1 MSLDK
6 TEILFDQSIAEALNQ
21 ARTLPEV
28 DLVIAVPFY
37 NEKDTLSQV
46 LSSVQI
52 GLRGI
57 QPLRAALMLCVG
69 DPAGSEV
76 LETMQEAEFDIPHI
90 EFLMKPGANGR
101 GASIRAILE
110 ICRVLEADVVILAAD
125 LKQIDE
131 RGFQPEWVNRLLE
144 PIRGDYDL
152 SLAVF
157 ERHHNEDVVGS
168 LFASPLLEA
177 FYKVHLRDP
186 LSGVYAISH
195 DLLEDYCLEIKF
207 WTDITQGYGIDPW
220 MVTRAVIWQDKICEV
235 QLGAKLS
242 SASLEKINFIFKEIA
257 EALFTCIKR
266 DVKFWTKRQPVVKY
280 PDHYGNG
287 WADQPFMVEDMSHA
301 LTMAFK
307 RYYEQYHR
315 LYEQALPAPLNAE
328 IEKTVASLAGFT
340 KTGGLSSETWA
351 DLVYNFLLEYSFN
364 PTLQADDLLNALTF
378 AFDGRLAQ
386 YMSES
391 QFLDDTWPGKKDPPR
406 LSQFLEAAAYS
417 QKESQKQCFVQ
428 LWNAFYDKWVH
439 KAIESKP
446 PLTPTYYLEFIPGLP
461 VILPKQIEGKGQ
473 KVVWTEAVFN
483 KLQAR
488 YQEAFNH
495 YILARLP
502 GNESLEPS
510 YLKPPAAV
518 LPPTFYIQKI
528 QDLMGKLE
536 QCLESLLP
544 GDLYTEEG
552 TAQFVD
558 AIFSLK
564 PFPKIFTVKTEVL
577 EEMLLRFPPLNV
589 MIPAGC
595 RTARE
600 LIEKL
605 GARDAVTLANLLE
618 NRKYSDRALL
628 WILDILTPEKMDFVE
643 IKPII
648 LGPKLLD
655 DAVSQASISDLNK
668 ITTRITVNHLSKG
681 LGGAYPRLRF
691 FLYILRH
698 IMIAQDYSHLW
709 KTYARER
716 KNLGDKLRHSLIG
729 LYHTTAFSAHNIF
742 ENMHH
747 RSLVSF
753 LKDLI
758 PCLETR
764 GELETAQ
771 ALQWLVDGYGLSQVL
786 DDGTFLPC
794 SAWTW
799 ASYSYKGGKGL
810 PTPMSSH
817 VEEKWFNHDLLEEL
831 QSELGYQ
838 LDDISQLVIQLI
850 GEGRASEN
858 LLDIL
863 VGVKPSDVTVVPQDL
878 VEFPPALPL
887 QRAPNNPLLLPIKD
901 HTWESRYVLN
911 AATVR
916 IRGKVYI
923 LYRAFGEDEI
933 SRIGLAV
940 SDGYHILERLDT
952 PVFAPAN
959 ENERRGCED
968 PRVVIIDGELIM
980 LYTAYDGQ
988 VAQIAA
994 ASIPVEDFVNYRFEK
1009 WKRIGLAF
1017 NGIWDKDAI
1026 LFPERINGK
1035 YVIYHRIEP
1044 SVWVS
1049 YLDKLAFP
1057 APKENHAI
1065 IFGPRSGYMWDSL
1078 KIGAGT
1084 QPIKTEFGWLMI
1096 YHGVDRKLVYR
1107 LGVILVDYQNPERLL
1122 YRSPNPIL
1130 SPEAQCELG
1139 SEGTCW
1145 VPNVVFTC
1153 GAVPAEDKETL
1164 GADDELLVYYGAAD
1178 TYVCLASAKVGD
1190 LIPESI
1196 RNSILQR
1203 RQSTLDVKDKG

>member
-1 MSLDK
+1 MSSNK

-21 ARTLPEV
+21 ARNLPEIDV
-28 DLVIAVPFY
+28 VIAVPFY
-37 NEKDTLSQV
+37 NEKDTLPQV
-46 LSSVQI
+46 LSNVQI

-57 QPLRAALMLCVG
+57 APLRAALMLCVG

-76 LETMQEAEFDIPHI
+76 LEAMQEAEFDIPHI
-90 EFLMKPGANGR
+90 GFLMKPGANGR

-110 ICRVLEADVVILAAD
+110 ICRVLESDVVILAAD
-125 LKQIDE
+125 LKQIDD

-157 ERHHNEDVVGS
+157 DRHYNEDVVGS

-177 FYKVHLRDP
+177 FYKVRLRDP

-195 DLLEDYCLEIKF
+195 DLLEDYCQEIKF

-235 QLGAKLS
+235 KLGAKLS
-242 SASLEKINFIFKEIA
+242 SASLEKLNFIFKEVSG
-257 EALFTCIKR
+257 ALFTCIKR
-266 DVKFWTKRQPVVKY
+266 DVKFWAKREKVVKY
-280 PDHYGNG
+280 PDRYGSG
-287 WADQPFMVEDMSHA
+287 LVDHPYIVEDMSHA
-301 LTMAFK
+301 LNMAFK

-315 LYEQALPAPLNAE
+315 LYEQVLPAHLNDE
-328 IEKTVASLAGFT
+328 IEKTAARPVVGNNIN
-340 KTGGLSSETWA
+340 GLGSEAWA
-351 DLVYNFLLEYSFN
+351 DLIYHFLLEYSFN
-364 PTLQADDLLNALTF
+364 PSLQADDLLNALTF
-378 AFDGRLAQ
+378 AFDGRVARF
-386 YMSES
+386 MSES
-391 QFLDDTWPGKKDPPR
+391 QHLEEVWPREKSPLR
-406 LSQFLEAAAYS
+406 LSHFLEAAANS
-417 QKESQKQCFVQ
+417 QKEAQKQCFIQ
-428 LWNAFYDKWVH
+428 LWEAFYSQWMH
-439 KAIESKP
+439 KSIETKP

-473 KVVWTEAVFN
+473 KVVLTEQVFN
-483 KLQAR
+483 RLQTR
-488 YQEAFNH
+488 YQESFNH
-495 YILARLP
+495 YIYKHLP
-502 GNESLEPS
+502 DDVEDLGNSPN
-510 YLKPPAAV
+510 PPALNPV
-518 LPPTFYIQKI
+518 PGFFIQKI
-528 QDLMGKLE
+528 QDLMQRIEKHLE
-536 QCLESLLP
+536 VLLP
-544 GDLYTEEG
+544 GDLYTEDG
-552 TAQFVD
+552 TAQFVN
-558 AIFSLK
+558 AVFSLT
-564 PFPKIFTVKTEVL
+564 PFPKIFSVKTEVL

-600 LIEKL
+600 LIEKMDV
-605 GARDAVTLANLLE
+605 RDAVTLANLLE
-618 NRKYSDRALL
+618 NRKYADRALL
-628 WILDILTPEKMDFVE
+628 WILDVLTPEKMDWVE

-648 LGPKLLD
+648 LGPHLLD
-655 DAVSQASISDLNK
+655 SKVSQGSISDLNK

-716 KNLGDKLRHSLIG
+716 KNLGGKLRNSLIG

-747 RSLVSF
+747 RSVVNF
-753 LKDLI
+753 LQELI
-758 PCLETR
+758 PCLKAREQ
-764 GELETAQ
+764 LEMAG
-771 ALQWLVDGYGLSQVL
+771 ALQLLIDGYGLSQVL

-799 ASYSYKGGKGL
+799 ASYSYKGGKGI

-838 LDDISQLVIQLI
+838 LDEISHLVKQLI

-858 LLDIL
+858 LLDII
-863 VGVKPSDVTVVPQDL
+863 VGVKPSDVIVVPQDL
-878 VEFPPALPL
+878 IEFPPALPL
-887 QRAPNNPLLLPIKD
+887 QRAPNNPILIPNKE
-901 HTWESRYVLN
+901 HAWESRYVLN
-911 AATVR
+911 AAAVR
-916 IRGKVYI
+916 IQDKVYI
-923 LYRAFGEDEI
+923 LYRAFGDDEI

-940 SDGYHILERLDT
+940 SDGYQILERLAQ
-952 PVFAPAN
+952 PIFVPAT

-968 PRVVIIDGELIM
+968 PRVVIINGELIM

-1049 YLDKLAFP
+1049 YLDELVFP

-1096 YHGVDRKLVYR
+1096 YHGVDRKRVYR
-1107 LGVILVDYQNPERLL
+1107 LGVILVDYHNPERLL

-1130 SPEAQCELG
+1130 SPEAVCELG
-1139 SEGTCW
+1139 SEGSSW

-1196 RNSILQR
+1196 RKSIIKKRCAKL
-1203 RQSTLDVKDKG
+1203 

>member
-6 TEILFDQSIAEALNQ
+6 SEILFDQSIAEALNL

-37 NEKDTLSQV
+37 NEKDILPQV
-46 LSSVQI
+46 LSNVQL
-52 GLRGI
+52 GLRDI
-57 QPLRAALMLCVG
+57 QPLRVALMLCVG
-69 DPAGSEV
+69 DPAGYEV
-76 LETMQEAEFDIPHI
+76 MEAMQETEFDIPHI

-110 ICRVLEADVVILAAD
+110 ICRILESDVVILAAD
-125 LKQIDE
+125 LKQIDD
-131 RGFQPEWVNRLLE
+131 RGFQPEWINRLVE

-157 ERHHNEDVVGS
+157 DRHYNEDVVGG
-168 LFASPLLEA
+168 LFAAPLLEA
-177 FYKVHLRDP
+177 FYKICLRDP

-207 WTDITQGYGIDPW
+207 WTDITRGYGIDPW

-242 SASLEKINFIFKEIA
+242 SASLEKINFIFKEIS

-266 DVKFWTKRQPVVKY
+266 DVKFWAKRQPVVKY

-287 WADQPFMVEDMSHA
+287 LSDRPLAVEDMSHA

-307 RYYEQYHR
+307 RYYEQYQR
-315 LYEQALPAPLNAE
+315 LYEQVLPAPLNEE
-328 IEKTVASLAGFT
+328 IERTVLNRGDFSIT
-340 KTGGLSSETWA
+340 RGLSSETWA
-351 DLVYNFLLEYSFN
+351 DLVYNILLEYSFN
-364 PTLQADDLLNALTF
+364 ASLQADDLLNALTF
-378 AFDGRLAQ
+378 AFDGRLAR

-391 QFLDDTWPGKKDPPR
+391 QSFEAAWNGEKDQTR
-406 LSQFLEAAAYS
+406 LSQVLTAAANS
-417 QKESQKQCFVQ
+417 QKEAQKKCFIH
-428 LWNAFYDKWVH
+428 LWNTFCDQWVNR
-439 KAIESKP
+439 AIESKP

-473 KVVWTEAVFN
+473 KVVWTQEVFN

-495 YILARLP
+495 YIFISLS
-502 GNESLEPS
+502 GGESSES
-510 YLKPPAAV
+510 KYLKPP
-518 LPPTFYIQKI
+518 TFFIEKV
-528 QDLMGKLE
+528 QDLMVKLE

-577 EEMLLRFPPLNV
+577 EEMLHRFPPLNV

-595 RTARE
+595 RTAQE
-600 LIEKL
+600 LIDKMDV
-605 GARDAVTLANLLE
+605 RDAVTLANLLE
-618 NRKYSDRALL
+618 NRKYADRALL

-648 LGPKLLD
+648 LGSRLLD

-668 ITTRITVNHLSKG
+668 ITTRITINHLSKG
-681 LGGAYPRLRF
+681 LGGTYPRLRF

-716 KNLGDKLRHSLIG
+716 KNLGDKLRNSLIG

-747 RSLVSF
+747 RSVVNF
-753 LKDLI
+753 LKELMPNLEALGEPEAVHNLQLLI
-758 PCLETR
+758 
-764 GELETAQ
+764 
-771 ALQWLVDGYGLSQVL
+771 DSYGLSQVL

-799 ASYSYKGGKGL
+799 ASYSYKGGKGV

-817 VEEKWFNHDLLEEL
+817 VEEKWFNHELLEEL

-838 LDDISQLVIQLI
+838 LDDISHLVEQLI

-863 VGVKPSDVTVVPQDL
+863 VGVKPSDVTVVTQDL

-887 QRAPNNPLLLPIKD
+887 RRSPNNPLLLPIKD
-901 HTWESRYVLN
+901 HDWESRYVLN

-916 IRGKVYI
+916 INGKVYI
-923 LYRAFGEDEI
+923 LYRAFGEDET

-940 SDGYHILERLDT
+940 SDGYRILERLEQ
-952 PVFAPAN
+952 PVFTPAN
-959 ENERRGCED
+959 DNERRGCED
-968 PRVVIIDGELIM
+968 PRVVIINGELIM

-994 ASIPVEDFVNYRFEK
+994 ASIPIDDFVNYRFDK

-1049 YLDKLAFP
+1049 YLDELVFP

-1078 KIGAGT
+1078 KIGAGS

-1130 SPEAQCELG
+1130 SPEAECELG
-1139 SEGTCW
+1139 SDGTCW

-1164 GADDELLVYYGAAD
+1164 GADDELLVYYGASD
-1178 TYVCLASAKVGD
+1178 TYVCLATAKVGE

-1196 RNSILQR
+1196 RNSIIQR
-1203 RQSTLDVKDKG
+1203 RRSTLDVANKG

>member
-6 TEILFDQSIAEALNQ
+6 SEFLFDQSIAEALNQ
-21 ARTLPEV
+21 ARNFPEV
-28 DLVIAVPFY
+28 DVVIAVPFY
-37 NEKDTLSQV
+37 NEKDTLPQV
-46 LSSVQI
+46 LANVQV
-52 GLRGI
+52 GLRSL

-76 LETMQEAEFDIPHI
+76 LEAMQEVEFDIPHI
-90 EFLMKPGANGR
+90 GFLMKPGANGR

-110 ICRVLEADVVILAAD
+110 ICRVLESDVVILAAD

-131 RGFQPEWVNRLLE
+131 RGFQPGWINRLIE

-157 ERHHNEDVVGS
+157 DRHYNEDVVGS
-168 LFASPLLEA
+168 LFASPLIEA
-177 FYKVHLRDP
+177 FYKVRLRDP

-207 WTDITQGYGIDPW
+207 WTDITRGYGIDPW
-220 MVTRAVIWQDKICEV
+220 MVTRALIWQDRICEV

-242 SASLEKINFIFKEIA
+242 SASLEKINFIFKEISQ
-257 EALFTCIKR
+257 ALFTCIKR
-266 DVKFWTKRQPVVKY
+266 DVKFWAKREPVVKY

-287 WADQPFMVEDMSHA
+287 FADQPLIVEDMSHA
-301 LTMAFK
+301 LTAAFK
-307 RYYEQYHR
+307 RHYEQYHR
-315 LYEQALPAPLNAE
+315 LYEQVLPALLHNKLEQSVSGLVGP
-328 IEKTVASLAGFT
+328 K
-340 KTGGLSSETWA
+340 KTGKLSSETWA
-351 DLVYNFLLEYSFN
+351 ELVYYFLLEYSFN
-364 PTLQADDLLNALTF
+364 TSLQADDLLNALTF
-378 AFDGRLAQ
+378 AFDGRLAY

-391 QFLDDTWPGKKDPPR
+391 QYWKEAWPGEGDPKK
-406 LSQFLEAAAYS
+406 LSHFQKAAANS
-417 QKESQKQCFVQ
+417 QKEIQQQRFFQ
-428 LWNAFYDKWVH
+428 LWNTFYDQWIH
-439 KAIESKP
+439 KAIETKP

-473 KVVWTEAVFN
+473 KVVWTQEVFN

-488 YQEAFNH
+488 YQEAFNN
-495 YILARLP
+495 YIFERLP
-502 GNESLEPS
+502 GDRESELND
-510 YLKPPAAV
+510 LKPPAYFTKKMQA
-518 LPPTFYIQKI
+518 
-528 QDLMGKLE
+528 LMEKLE
-536 QCLESLLP
+536 QSLESLLP

-552 TAQFVD
+552 TAQFVE
-558 AIFSLK
+558 AVFSLK
-564 PFPKIFTVKTEVL
+564 PFPRVFTVKTEVL

-600 LIEKL
+600 LIEKMDV
-605 GARDAVTLANLLE
+605 RDAVTLANLLE
-618 NRKYSDRALL
+618 NRKYADRALL
-628 WILDILTPEKMDFVE
+628 WILDILTPEKMDYE
-643 IKPII
+643 EMKPII
-648 LGPKLLD
+648 LGPNLLD

-681 LGGAYPRLRF
+681 LGGSYPRLRF

-698 IMIAQDYSHLW
+698 AMIAQDYSHLW
-709 KTYARER
+709 KSYAREK
-716 KNLGDKLRHSLIG
+716 KNLGDKLRNSLIG

-747 RSLVSF
+747 RSMVSF

-758 PCLETR
+758 PCLEAR
-764 GELETAQ
+764 GELETART
-771 ALQWLVDGYGLSQVL
+771 LQLLIEGYGLSQVL

-799 ASYSYKGGKGL
+799 ASYSYKGGKGV

-817 VEEKWFNHDLLEEL
+817 VEEKWFNHELLEEL

-838 LDDISQLVIQLI
+838 LDDISLLVKQLI

-863 VGVKPSDVTVVPQDL
+863 VGAKPSDVTVVPQDL

-887 QRAPNNPLLLPIKD
+887 RRAPNNPLLLPVKE
-901 HTWESRYVLN
+901 HPWESRYVLN
-911 AATVR
+911 AAAVR
-916 IRGKVYI
+916 VQGKVYI
-923 LYRAFGEDEI
+923 LYRAFGDDEV

-940 SDGYHILERLDT
+940 SDGHQILERLADPIFT
-952 PVFAPAN
+952 PAN

-968 PRVVIIDGELIM
+968 PRVVIINEELIM

-994 ASIPVEDFVNYRFEK
+994 ASIGVDDFVNYRFEK

-1017 NGIWDKDAI
+1017 DGIWDKDAI

-1049 YLDKLAFP
+1049 FLDELAFP
-1057 APKENHAI
+1057 APKENHSI

-1107 LGVILVDYQNPERLL
+1107 LGVILVDHHNPEKLL

-1130 SPEAQCELG
+1130 APEMVCELG

-1153 GAVPAEDKETL
+1153 GAVPAQDKETL

-1178 TYVCLASAKVGD
+1178 TYVCLASAKVGE
-1190 LIPESI
+1190 LIPETI
-1196 RNSILQR
+1196 RNNIIQKR
-1203 RQSTLDVKDKG
+1203 RFIPVV

>member
-1 MSLDK
+1 MSSDIS
-6 TEILFDQSIAEALNQ
+6 EILFDQSIAEALNQ
-21 ARTLPEV
+21 ARNFPEV

-37 NEKDTLSQV
+37 NEKDALLQV
-46 LSSVQI
+46 LSTVQL
-52 GLRGI
+52 GLRSA

-76 LETMQEAEFDIPHI
+76 LEAMQEARFDIPHI

-110 ICRVLEADVVILAAD
+110 ICRVLESDVVILAAD

-131 RGFQPEWVNRLLE
+131 RGFQPEWVNRLIE
-144 PIRGDYDL
+144 PIRGEYDL

-157 ERHHNEDVVGS
+157 DRHYNEDVVGS
-168 LFASPLLEA
+168 LLAAPLLEA
-177 FYKVHLRDP
+177 FYKVSLRDP

-220 MVTRAVIWQDKICEV
+220 MVSRAVIWQDKICEV
-235 QLGAKLS
+235 RLGAKLS
-242 SASLEKINFIFKEIA
+242 SVSLEKLNFIFKEIA

-266 DVKFWTKRQPVVKY
+266 DVKFWAKRQPVVQY

-287 WADQPFMVEDMSHA
+287 FTDRPLIVEDMSHV

-315 LYEQALPAPLNAE
+315 LYEQVLPAPIKEE
-328 IEKTVASLAGFT
+328 IEKTAASPAGF
-340 KTGGLSSETWA
+340 KESGGLSSESWA
-351 DLVYNFLLEYSFN
+351 DLVYHFLLEYSFN
-364 PTLQADDLLNALTF
+364 QTLQADDLLNALTF
-378 AFDGRLAQ
+378 AFDGRLAR

-391 QFLDDTWPGKKDPPR
+391 QLLEDAWPGKKDPER
-406 LSQFLEAAAYS
+406 LYKFQEALAHS
-417 QKESQKQCFVQ
+417 QKESQKQFFVH
-428 LWNAFYDKWVH
+428 LWKAFYSQWVH
-439 KAIESKP
+439 RAIESKP

-461 VILPKQIEGKGQ
+461 VILPKQIEGKGG
-473 KVVWTEAVFN
+473 KVVRTEEVFN

-495 YILARLP
+495 YIFVRLT
-502 GNESLEPS
+502 GEASEPQ
-510 YLKPPAAV
+510 YLKSPAAI
-518 LPPTFYIQKI
+518 LPPTFFIEKI
-528 QDLMGKLE
+528 QGLMENLE
-536 QCLESLLP
+536 HSLESLLP
-544 GDLYTEEG
+544 GDLYTEDG

-558 AIFSLK
+558 AVFSLQ
-564 PFPKIFTVKTEVL
+564 PFPKIFAVKTEVL
-577 EEMLLRFPPLNV
+577 EEMLHRFPPLNV

-595 RTARE
+595 RTAQE
-600 LIEKL
+600 LIDKMDV
-605 GARDAVTLANLLE
+605 RDAVTLANLLE
-618 NRKYSDRALL
+618 NRKYADRALL
-628 WILDILTPEKMDFVE
+628 WILDVLTPEKMDFVE

-648 LGPKLLD
+648 LGSRLLN

-668 ITTRITVNHLSKG
+668 LTTRITVNHLSKG

-709 KTYARER
+709 KAYARER
-716 KNLGDKLRHSLIG
+716 KNLGDKLRNSLIG

-747 RSLVSF
+747 RSVVSF
-753 LKDLI
+753 VKDLI
-758 PCLETR
+758 SSLEAR
-764 GELETAQ
+764 GELETAHN
-771 ALQWLVDGYGLSQVL
+771 LQLLMEGYGLSQVL

-799 ASYSYKGGKGL
+799 ASYGYKGGKGV
-810 PTPMSSH
+810 PTPMSSQ

-831 QSELGYQ
+831 QAELGYQ
-838 LDDISQLVIQLI
+838 LDDISHLVEQLI

-863 VGVKPSDVTVVPQDL
+863 VGVKPTDVTVVPQDL
-878 VEFPPALPL
+878 AEFPPALAL
-887 QRAPNNPLLLPIKD
+887 RRAPNNPLLLPIKD
-901 HTWESRYVLN
+901 HAWESRYVLN
-911 AATVR
+911 AAAVR
-916 IRGKVYI
+916 IEGKVYI
-923 LYRAFGEDEI
+923 LYRAFGEDET
-933 SRIGLAV
+933 SRIGLAI
-940 SDGYHILERLDT
+940 SDGYHILERLED

-959 ENERRGCED
+959 ENEKRGCED
-968 PRVVIIDGELIM
+968 PRVVIINGELIM

-994 ASIPVEDFVNYRFEK
+994 ASIPIDDFVNYRFEK

-1049 YLDKLAFP
+1049 YLDELVFP

-1130 SPEAQCELG
+1130 SPEAECELG
-1139 SEGTCW
+1139 SEGCW

-1164 GADDELLVYYGAAD
+1164 GADDELLVYYGASD
-1178 TYVCLASAKVGD
+1178 TYVCLATAKVGE

-1196 RNSILQR
+1196 RNSIIQR
-1203 RQSTLDVKDKG
+1203 RRSTLDVGNKG

>member
-6 TEILFDQSIAEALNQ
+6 SEILFEQSIAEALDK
-21 ARTLPEV
+21 ARSLPEV
-28 DLVIAVPFY
+28 DLVVAVPFY
-37 NEKDTLSQV
+37 NERDALPQV
-46 LSSVQI
+46 LSNVQI

-76 LETMQEAEFDIPHI
+76 LETIKEAEFDIPHM
-90 EFLMKPGANGR
+90 ELLMKPGANGR

-110 ICRVLEADVVILAAD
+110 ICRVLESDVVILAAD
-125 LKQIDE
+125 LKQLDD
-131 RGFQPEWVNRLLE
+131 RGFQPEWVKRLIE
-144 PIRGDYDL
+144 PIRGEYDL

-157 ERHHNEDVVGS
+157 DRHYNEDVVGS
-168 LFASPLLEA
+168 LFVSPLLEA
-177 FYKVHLRDP
+177 FYGVRLRDP

-207 WTDITQGYGIDPW
+207 FTDITRGYGIDPW
-220 MVTRAVIWQDKICEV
+220 MVSRAVIWQDKICEV

-242 SASLEKINFIFKEIA
+242 AVSLEKTNFIFKETS
-257 EALFTCIKR
+257 EALFSCIKR
-266 DVKFWTKRQPVVKY
+266 DVKHWAKRQPVVKQ

-287 WADQPFMVEDMSHA
+287 FTDQPLIVEDMSHA

-307 RYYEQYHR
+307 RCYEQYHR
-315 LYEQALPAPLNAE
+315 LYEQVLPSPLNEE
-328 IEKTVASLAGFT
+328 IKKTVSSLAGFSR
-340 KTGGLSSETWA
+340 TGGLSSGTWA

-364 PTLQADDLLNALTF
+364 PSLQADDLLNALTF
-378 AFDGRLAQ
+378 AFDGRLAD
-386 YMSES
+386 YMSELR
-391 QFLDDTWPGKKDPPR
+391 FLKESWAGDQIR
-406 LSQFLEAAAYS
+406 LSQFLEAAANS
-417 QKESQKQCFVQ
+417 QKEAQTRCFVQ
-428 LWNAFYDKWVH
+428 LWDAFYDQWVH
-439 KAIESKP
+439 KSIESKP

-473 KVVWTEAVFN
+473 KAVWTEAVFN

-488 YQEAFNH
+488 YQEAFNL
-495 YILARLP
+495 YIFSRLAGVDSSQP
-502 GNESLEPS
+502 Q
-510 YLKPPAAV
+510 YLKPPAAN
-518 LPPTFYIQKI
+518 LPATFFIQKI
-528 QDLMGKLE
+528 QNLMKKLE
-536 QCLESLLP
+536 QCLEALLP

-552 TAQFVD
+552 VARFVD
-558 AIFSLK
+558 GIFSLK
-564 PFPKIFTVKTEVL
+564 PFPRIFTVKTEVL

-595 RTARE
+595 RTVQE
-600 LIEKL
+600 LIDKMDV
-605 GARDAVTLANLLE
+605 RDAVTLANLLE
-618 NRKYSDRALL
+618 NRKYADRALL
-628 WILDILTPEKMDFVE
+628 WILDNINPEKMDFVE

-648 LGPKLLD
+648 LGAKLLD

-668 ITTRITVNHLSKG
+668 ISTRITVNHLSKG

-709 KTYARER
+709 QTYARER
-716 KNLGDKLRHSLIG
+716 KNMGYKLRNSLIG

-747 RSLVSF
+747 RSVVNF

-758 PCLETR
+758 PCLEA
-764 GELETAQ
+764 GGQIETAQ
-771 ALQWLVDGYGLSQVL
+771 TLQLLIDGYGLSQVL

-799 ASYSYKGGKGL
+799 ASYSYKGGRGV

-817 VEEKWFNHDLLEEL
+817 VEEKWFNHELLEEL
-831 QSELGYQ
+831 QAELGYQ
-838 LDDISQLVIQLI
+838 LDDIGHLVEQLI

-878 VEFPPALPL
+878 IEFPPALL
-887 QRAPNNPLLLPIKD
+887 LRRAPNNPLLLPIKG
-901 HTWESRYVLN
+901 HAWESRYVLN
-911 AATVR
+911 AAAVR
-916 IRGKVYI
+916 IQGKVYI
-923 LYRAFGEDEI
+923 LYRAFGDDEI

-940 SDGYHILERLDT
+940 SDGYHILERLEEPIFT
-952 PVFAPAN
+952 PAN
-959 ENERRGCED
+959 ENEKRGCED
-968 PRVVIIDGELIM
+968 PRVVIIDGDLIM

-994 ASIPVEDFVNYRFEK
+994 ASIPVDDFVNYRFDK
-1009 WKRIGLAF
+1009 WRRIGLAF

-1035 YVIYHRIEP
+1035 YVVYHRIEP

-1049 YLDKLAFP
+1049 FLDELVFP

-1096 YHGVDRKLVYR
+1096 YHGVDRRLVYR
-1107 LGVILVDYQNPERLL
+1107 LGVILVDYQNPEKLL
-1122 YRSPNPIL
+1122 YRSPNPVL
-1130 SPEAQCELG
+1130 SPEEACELG
-1139 SEGTCW
+1139 SEGSCW

-1153 GAVPAEDKETL
+1153 GAVPAEDKEIL

-1178 TYVCLASAKVGD
+1178 TYVCLASAKVGE
-1190 LIPESI
+1190 LIPESV
-1196 RNSILQR
+1196 RNRIIER
-1203 RQSTLDVKDKG
+1203 RRSTLDAGNKG